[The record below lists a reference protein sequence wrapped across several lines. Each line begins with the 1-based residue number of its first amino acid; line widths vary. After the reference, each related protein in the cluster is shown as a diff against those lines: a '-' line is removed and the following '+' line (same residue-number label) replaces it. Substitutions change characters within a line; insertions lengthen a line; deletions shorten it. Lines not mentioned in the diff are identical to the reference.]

1 MRTFPLSSLTPGS
14 PARVTEGISISK
26 NMCPRM
32 FNVALLAE
40 AEREGKTMKD
50 HFGEMVKLMN
60 ELGKL
65 FCH

>member
-1 MRTFPLSSLTPGS
+1 
-14 PARVTEGISISK
+14 
-26 NMCPRM
+26 M

-40 AEREGKTMKD
+40 AEREGKTVKD

-65 FCH
+65 FCHWKEWIKKMDISEILLSE

>member
-1 MRTFPLSSLTPGS
+1 
-14 PARVTEGISISK
+14 
-26 NMCPRM
+26 MCPRM

-40 AEREGKTMKD
+40 AEREGKTVKD